1 MIPAGSADRAV
12 PHFTGESACAAE
24 EYRRNPEF
32 GALVVGVEFAEALAL
47 GGHRTVAARS
57 IEAAR

>member
-1 MIPAGSADRAV
+1 M